1 MTQLK
6 YKGSTAFC
14 SYSPISHFEN
24 HHLSHLYLNL
34 FAAGFSFSSP
44 IKQGSPGVVSDT
56 NTSKALTQGSICST
70 GTNFTDKSASL
81 KDMLNSSPGV
91 GGGGFS
97 FKPADSLKNSIL
109 DKFDN
114 SGSKFSKPYQKPN
127 RNSAT
132 NKLVNSDAGF
142 GGFRPTEKL
151 KQGSVMDVLGG
162 SGFKPAEKL
171 KSGSVMDVLGKDSNA
186 GFSFKPADPLKKG
199 SVMDILG
206 NSGSGFKPA
215 SELKQGSVMDI
226 LGGKKNDLFLSLFH
240 HFSPPHLCQVLFFC
254 LSSFYYFSSF

>member
-1 MTQLK
+1 MSLIT
-6 YKGSTAFC
+6 
-14 SYSPISHFEN
+14 
-24 HHLSHLYLNL
+24 
-34 FAAGFSFSSP
+34 AGFSFSSP

-81 KDMLNSSPGV
+81 KDMLNTSPGV
-91 GGGGFS
+91 GAGGTGFS
-97 FKPADSLKNSIL
+97 FKPSDSVKNNSIL
-109 DKFDN
+109 DKLDDA
-114 SGSKFSKPYQKPN
+114 GSKFSKPYHKPS

-142 GGFRPTEKL
+142 GGFKPADTL

-171 KSGSVMDVLGKDSNA
+171 KSGSVMDVLGKNSNS
-186 GFSFKPADPLKKG
+186 GFGFKPADQLKQG

-206 NSGSGFKPA
+206 KSGSGFKP
-215 SELKQGSVMDI
+215 SNELKQGSVMDI
-226 LGGKKNDLFLSLFH
+226 LGGKH
-240 HFSPPHLCQVLFFC
+240 RT
-254 LSSFYYFSSF
+254 

>member
-1 MTQLK
+1 M
-6 YKGSTAFC
+6 
-14 SYSPISHFEN
+14 
-24 HHLSHLYLNL
+24 
-34 FAAGFSFSSP
+34 
-44 IKQGSPGVVSDT
+44 VSDT
-56 NTSKALTQGSICST
+56 ITSKALAHGIICCT

-91 GGGGFS
+91 GGSGFN
-97 FKPADSLKNSIL
+97 FKPADSLKNNSIL

-132 NKLVNSDAGF
+132 NKLVNSDSGL

-186 GFSFKPADPLKKG
+186 GFNFKPADQLTQG

-226 LGGKKNDLFLSLFH
+226 LGGKKRTCFSPFSITFLLPFLSSSVLLSVCRLSTVFH
-240 HFSPPHLCQVLFFC
+240 PFEVSRHFKTSAVYGGSKAMNKKQTSFGGSP
-254 LSSFYYFSSF
+254 